1 MPVRGVGLSQHMVTR
16 HLKKLAEAGLA
27 TGERRG
33 VWTYCRVDN
42 DAFAVAGRLL
52 APATAGTPCATL
64 RPPILMVTSALGD
77 AARAGG

>member
-1 MPVRGVGLSQHMVTR
+1 MPVRSVGLSQHMVTR

-42 DAFAVAGRLL
+42 DAFAVAG
-52 APATAGTPCATL
+52 
-64 RPPILMVTSALGD
+64 GD
-77 AARAGG
+77 VRFG